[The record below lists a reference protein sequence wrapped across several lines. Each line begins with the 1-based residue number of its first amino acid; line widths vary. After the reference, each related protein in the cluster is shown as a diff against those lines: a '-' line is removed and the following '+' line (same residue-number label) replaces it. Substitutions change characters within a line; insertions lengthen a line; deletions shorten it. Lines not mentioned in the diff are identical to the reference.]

1 MSIRFER
8 VNKICELIKMR
19 NSLTIRELAEI
30 LNVSIMTIRRDL
42 NDILSDPDIQMIRG
56 MFLYNPQCEK
66 EEGTS
71 YSVITASTEFKEA
84 KIRIAEEAVSMI
96 EAEDHI
102 LIDAGST
109 TEFFAKRLPENL
121 KMTVLCFSLNIL
133 NIVINKKNTSVLL
146 PGGMYHSSS
155 MLFESRE
162 GIELIKNTRVNKAF
176 ISASGVNLRLGA
188 TCSAEFERE
197 LKKTALKSA
206 QTRILLVDSSKFDK
220 LQKRYFAD
228 LKNFDVIITDRGLS
242 EEIAADIR
250 SQKIELRRV

>member
-1 MSIRFER
+1 MSVRIER

-30 LNVSIMTIRRDL
+30 LNVSIMTIRRDM
-42 NDILSDPDIQMIRG
+42 NDILDDPEIQMIRG
-56 MFLYNPQCEK
+56 MFLYNPQREM
-66 EEGTS
+66 EEGSS
-71 YSVITASTEFKEA
+71 YSVISASTEDQEA
-84 KIRIAEEAVSMI
+84 KIRIAEEAVSLV

-109 TEFFAKRLPENL
+109 TEFFAKCLPENL

-133 NIVINKKNTSVLL
+133 NIIIGKKDTSVIL

-197 LKKTALKSA
+197 LKKTALESA
-206 QTRILLVDSSKFDK
+206 HTRILLVDSSKFNK

-228 LKNFDVIITDRGLS
+228 LKNFDIIITDKGLS
-242 EEIAADIR
+242 NKIAAEIR
-250 SQKIELRRV
+250 SQKIELREV

>member
-1 MSIRFER
+1 MSVRFKR
-8 VNKICELIKMR
+8 VSKICELIKLR

-42 NDILSDPDIQMIRG
+42 DDILDDPEIQMIRG
-56 MFLYNPQCEK
+56 MFLYTPQKEM
-66 EEGTS
+66 EEGS
-71 YSVITASTEFKEA
+71 PYSVISASTEDKEA
-84 KIRIAEEAVSMI
+84 KIRIAEEAVSLI
-96 EAEDHI
+96 EEEDHI

-109 TEFFAKRLPENL
+109 TEFFAKRLPDNL

-133 NIVINKKNTSVLL
+133 NIIIGKKDTSVIL

-197 LKKTALKSA
+197 LKKTALESA
-206 QTRILLVDSSKFDK
+206 HTRILLVDSSKFDK

-228 LKNFDVIITDRGLS
+228 LKNFDIIITDRGLS
-242 EEIAADIR
+242 QEIASDIR
-250 SQKIELRRV
+250 SQKIELRIV

>member
-1 MSIRFER
+1 MSARIKR
-8 VNKICELIKMR
+8 VNKIKKLVKMR

-42 NDILSDPDIQMIRG
+42 EDILDDPEIQMIRG
-56 MFLYNPQCEK
+56 MFLYNPQREI
-66 EEGTS
+66 EEGS
-71 YSVITASTEFKEA
+71 PYSVISASTDNKEA
-84 KIRIAEEAVSMI
+84 KIRIAKEAVSLI
-96 EAEDHI
+96 EADDHI

-109 TEFFAKRLPENL
+109 TEYFAKLLPENL

-133 NIVINKKNTSVLL
+133 NIVINKKETCVIL
-146 PGGMYHSSS
+146 PGGMYHGSS

-206 QTRILLVDSSKFDK
+206 HTRILLVDSSKFDK

-228 LKNFDVIITDRGLS
+228 LKNFDIIITDRGLS
-242 EEIAADIR
+242 KEIATEIR
-250 SQKIELRRV
+250 LQKIELRIV